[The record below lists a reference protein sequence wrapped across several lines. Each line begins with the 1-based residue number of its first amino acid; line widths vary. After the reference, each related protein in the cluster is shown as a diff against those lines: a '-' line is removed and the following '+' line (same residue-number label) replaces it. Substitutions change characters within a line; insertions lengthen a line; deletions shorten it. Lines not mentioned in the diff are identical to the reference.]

1 MTNLRNT
8 NGVNAF
14 FSENFNFKGKK
25 VHENKFSERALR
37 SAHFTNQIQNQNMVF
52 NLLMSQWN
60 CNNFCS
66 LEIIAARKK
75 TMNAIN

>member
-1 MTNLRNT
+1 MVLMH
-8 NGVNAF
+8 F
-14 FSENFNFKGKK
+14 FQKMLILKGRKGKK

-60 CNNFCS
+60 CNNFYS

>member
-1 MTNLRNT
+1 MVLMH
-8 NGVNAF
+8 F
-14 FSENFNFKGKK
+14 FQKILILKGRK

>member
-1 MTNLRNT
+1 MVLMH
-8 NGVNAF
+8 F
-14 FSENFNFKGKK
+14 FQKILILKGRK

-60 CNNFCS
+60 WNNFCS

>member
-1 MTNLRNT
+1 MVLMH
-8 NGVNAF
+8 F
-14 FSENFNFKGKK
+14 FQKILILKGRK
-25 VHENKFSERALR
+25 VHENKFIERALR
-37 SAHFTNQIQNQNMVF
+37 SVYFTNQIQNQNMVS

-60 CNNFCS
+60 CNNFPS

>member
-1 MTNLRNT
+1 MVLMH
-8 NGVNAF
+8 F
-14 FSENFNFKGKK
+14 FFFFLILKGRKGKK

-60 CNNFCS
+60 CNNFYS

>member
-1 MTNLRNT
+1 MVLMY
-8 NGVNAF
+8 F
-14 FSENFNFKGKK
+14 FQKILILKGRK

-60 CNNFCS
+60 WNNFCS